1 LDERGK
7 IERFDRVII
16 PHMTAAYNLAR
27 WLTRNDQD
35 AEDVTQD
42 ACVRAFR
49 FLDGFHGS
57 DGRAWLLRV
66 VRNTCYTW
74 LQQNR
79 MHDATLT
86 IDDALDLP
94 SSAYNPETLVLQ
106 RMDYDRLAKALEE
119 LPVEFREVM
128 VLRELEGMSYK
139 EISDVIDVPIGTVM
153 SRLARARRRIQQQ
166 FTNVDDRTET
176 PKKAADKEFR
186 HGM

>member
-1 LDERGK
+1 MEWTLTGGTLDERGK
-7 IERFDRVII
+7 TERFERVVM
-16 PHMTAAYNLAR
+16 PHLTAAYNLAR

-49 FLDGFHGS
+49 FLDGFQGS

-74 LQQNR
+74 LQHNR
-79 MHDATLT
+79 MHDATVT

-106 RMDYDRLAKALEE
+106 RMDYDRLAKALED

-139 EISDVIDVPIGTVM
+139 EIADVIDVPLGTVM
-153 SRLARARRRIQQQ
+153 SRL
-166 FTNVDDRTET
+166 
-176 PKKAADKEFR
+176 
-186 HGM
+186 